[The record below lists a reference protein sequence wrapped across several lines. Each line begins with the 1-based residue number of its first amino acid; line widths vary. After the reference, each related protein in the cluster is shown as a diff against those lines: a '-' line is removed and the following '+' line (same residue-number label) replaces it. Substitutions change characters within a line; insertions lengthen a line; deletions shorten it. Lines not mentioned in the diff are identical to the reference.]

1 MDHLIKMKN
10 KVFEFP
16 NVNRSVITNIYKKLP
31 ASDWL
36 KTSSVLYIIRMQ
48 SCNMSANYKKH
59 ARTAEISSVSVREMS
74 RKV

>member
-10 KVFEFP
+10 KAFKFP

-31 ASDWL
+31 ASDSL

-48 SCNMSANYKKH
+48 SCNMSANYK
-59 ARTAEISSVSVREMS
+59 
-74 RKV
+74 